1 MNKAIL
7 AAGVL
12 PEDEL
17 LLQTSMTTTT
27 LSPDPRMKWLSYREV
42 CQGRCVEES
51 IAGCLEK
58 WVLQRRHVLP

>member
-27 LSPDPRMKWLSYREV
+27 LSPDPRMKWLPYREGF
-42 CQGRCVEES
+42 QGRCVEES

-58 WVLQRRHVLP
+58 W